1 MQVELPEAASMRDQ
15 QLGLIT
21 EFARDPALMLIPG
34 AKRKEIDERVD
45 TYLSHARRWAATFL
59 EMRAADHGTYVLI
72 RLQET
77 VEALK
82 AELDAYIE
90 LMRSLEAKFIKA
102 EQHAMDAPVDVN
114 GLVIFQPGRRVE
126 QEDGTVTFEGGDI
139 DARFAAYVGDASDA
153 GNAAVSAAAARA
165 LEALGASGS
174 IYNVRS
180 ADITRLRD
188 TLQAECRR
196 VFTAVGDEAVLDKLF
211 ERFGAT
217 PDRAIEEM
225 RRLHGLSQPFLHI
238 KENAPG
244 YVHHANKEQTIIGV
258 MNGAEPRSEA
268 EHQFHDLLKKS
279 AQGIRDGQIT
289 NSAEPHQVLFLRERA
304 AFPLRLLEGLES
316 YRYAYEQVKLQ
327 GASANPM
334 HTRRDVREWNRIAPP
349 SSEDQWA
356 AWSTFVLAWSL
367 GIVSEISE
375 KIYTA
380 VGQSEKIRFV
390 ADYQDQFGMAR
401 QDPLG
406 GFDTVPQGAASLQAE
421 LVEQVSA
428 RRVPLDARTLV
439 LGLCDDHALMTHLT
453 RAVESRVNLDGSQ
466 EIGYILREFANTA
479 ASRLP
484 RTLVRPLQEAIT
496 GALEKMQFN
505 PNLPRTVVYP
515 AQNTA
520 PAPVVEVTQPV
531 AAVKGSGSEMDLTA
545 RLQRLKSL
553 KDADLISDEEFQ
565 AQRQRILAEL

>member
-1 MQVELPEAASMRDQ
+1 
-15 QLGLIT
+15 
-21 EFARDPALMLIPG
+21 
-34 AKRKEIDERVD
+34 
-45 TYLSHARRWAATFL
+45 
-59 EMRAADHGTYVLI
+59 VLI

-126 QEDGTVTFEGGDI
+126 HEDGTVTFEGGDI

-349 SSEDQWA
+349 SSEDQWT

-428 RRVPLDARTLV
+428 RRVPLDARSLV

-496 GALEKMQFN
+496 GALEKVQFN
-505 PNLPRTVVYP
+505 PNLPRAVVH
-515 AQNTA
+515 A
-520 PAPVVEVTQPV
+520 PQKAAATPV
-531 AAVKGSGSEMDLTA
+531 AEVAQPAVAGTGSGTEMDLTA